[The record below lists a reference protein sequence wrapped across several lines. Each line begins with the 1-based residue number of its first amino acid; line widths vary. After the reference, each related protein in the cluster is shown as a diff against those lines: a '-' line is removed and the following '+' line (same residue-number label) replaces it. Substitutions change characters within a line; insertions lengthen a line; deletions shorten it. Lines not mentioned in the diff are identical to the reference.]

1 MGSNNILTRFRVLKI
16 DRMEPRELI
25 VVDDKREYTQDEIKD
40 LVNMIDMGNR
50 TRAGQRNNVGGVARI
65 VSAFGIVGK
74 IIKHFLFKHTVNNCT
89 YISFYICIK
98 CNNLYSFNTH
108 FEIQAFIL
116 WYMHFLFCSLLP
128 PLFYII
134 NTNVET

>member
-16 DRMEPRELI
+16 DRMESRELI

-50 TRAGQRNNVGGVARI
+50 TRTGQRNNVGGVARV

-74 IIKHFLFKHTVNNCT
+74 IIKYFLSKHTINNCT
-89 YISFYICIK
+89 YI
-98 CNNLYSFNTH
+98 
-108 FEIQAFIL
+108 
-116 WYMHFLFCSLLP
+116 
-128 PLFYII
+128 
-134 NTNVET
+134 